1 VVGASRTV
9 RYCWGE
15 GAFSHLCH
23 SVKRPL
29 MPPCR
34 EIASAS
40 AYQARSI
47 GWAAMIVALALFRR
61 SAMIR
66 KSTGKPM
73 SREDRHHFELAY
85 ASDTKGRHASSC
97 LSDAKVG
104 LA

>member
-1 VVGASRTV
+1 
-9 RYCWGE
+9 
-15 GAFSHLCH
+15 
-23 SVKRPL
+23 
-29 MPPCR
+29 
-34 EIASAS
+34 
-40 AYQARSI
+40 
-47 GWAAMIVALALFRR
+47 
-61 SAMIR
+61 MIR